1 MDSGNAMRELPDVDF
16 GPLYR
21 MVIMPVRSKL
31 LMTGI
36 ELRIFNQLSD
46 PQSADGVAKAIG
58 TQPRNT
64 RVFLD
69 ALTAIDLLQK
79 DKGLYRNS
87 PLAERFL
94 VEDSPTYM
102 GAGFQMMQ
110 SEWGFSLENLSKLVK
125 EGQPPPSEEVSLS
138 EEMVAQTAA
147 IYASGERAGY
157 GKIMVKVIS
166 KLPEF
171 ASFGKMLDLGGGPGL
186 IGMAIVAAHPNMR
199 CVVFDLPQMVKI
211 AQRYIDESRMKDRM
225 EVLGG
230 DAFAD
235 SIGEGYD
242 LVLACSSVQYLK
254 EKLDSVVKKVY
265 DALNPSGVFVS
276 YFTGLTH
283 ERTKPEIC
291 VLSLLTMALAGQDTG
306 FDQGF
311 IADSML
317 RVGFKSVRSRTLNT
331 PLGPMELDIGRK

>member
-1 MDSGNAMRELPDVDF
+1 MDGANVMGELPDVDF
-16 GPLYR
+16 VTLYR

-79 DKGLYRNS
+79 DEGLYRNS

-94 VEDSPTYM
+94 VEDSPNYI
-102 GAGFQMMQ
+102 GAGLQMMQ
-110 SEWGFSLENLSKLVK
+110 SDLSLENLSKLVK
-125 EGQPPPSEEVSLS
+125 EGQPPSSEEVSLS

-171 ASFGKMLDLGGGPGL
+171 ASFRKMLDLGGGPGL
-186 IGMAIVAAHPNMR
+186 IGMAILAAHPSMR
-199 CVVFDLPQMVKI
+199 RIVFDLPQMVKI
-211 AQRYIDESRMKDRM
+211 AQSYIDESRMEDRM

-230 DAFAD
+230 DAFSD

-242 LVLACSSVQYLK
+242 LVLACSSVQYFK
-254 EKLDSVVKKVY
+254 EKLDSIVKRVY
-265 DALNPSGVFVS
+265 DALNSGGVFVS

-283 ERTKPEIC
+283 ERTRPEIR
-291 VLSLLTMALAGQDTG
+291 VLELLPAALTGHDTS

-311 IADSML
+311 VADSML
-317 RVGFKSVRSRTLNT
+317 RVDFKSVRSRTLNT
-331 PLGPMELDIGRK
+331 PWGPLELDIGRK